1 MSRNPDKMIE
11 RRSRILDILKQNGHA
26 MVTELAE
33 YFQTTPV
40 TIRSDLTYLEAQ
52 GSLKRMAGGCVV
64 DVPQEES
71 ALQKEFKSAAEKF
84 AIARETVKLIQP
96 GDTLFIN
103 AGTTTFAFAEQLPG
117 IPRLSVVT
125 NSLAIAQL
133 LAKDGQIRVRL
144 IGGEVNS
151 EDGFTYGL
159 DATETLSQYRAK
171 YAVLSLDGLTLE
183 NGVSTL
189 HQEEATVNKTM
200 MKNADKCIMLAD
212 SSKIGR
218 PGYFSFAKADEMD
231 CLVTDPKVLKEDIHA
246 FENAGIH
253 VLIAEM

>member
-40 TIRSDLTYLEAQ
+40 TIRSDLNYLEAQ
-52 GSLKRMAGGCVV
+52 GRLKRMAGGCVAYS
-64 DVPQEES
+64 DEAES
-71 ALQKEFKSAAEKF
+71 TLSKEFVNAAQKF
-84 AIARETVKLIQP
+84 AIAKAASQLIQP

-103 AGTTTFAFAEQLPG
+103 AGSTTMAFAEQLLG

-125 NSLAIAQL
+125 NSLSIASL
-133 LAKDGQIRVRL
+133 LARDGQMQVRL
-144 IGGEVNS
+144 VGGEVNA

-171 YAVLSLDGLTLE
+171 YAVLSIDGLTLE
-183 NGVSTL
+183 NGMSTL
-189 HQEEATVNKTM
+189 H
-200 MKNADKCIMLAD
+200 
-212 SSKIGR
+212 
-218 PGYFSFAKADEMD
+218 
-231 CLVTDPKVLKEDIHA
+231 
-246 FENAGIH
+246 
-253 VLIAEM
+253 